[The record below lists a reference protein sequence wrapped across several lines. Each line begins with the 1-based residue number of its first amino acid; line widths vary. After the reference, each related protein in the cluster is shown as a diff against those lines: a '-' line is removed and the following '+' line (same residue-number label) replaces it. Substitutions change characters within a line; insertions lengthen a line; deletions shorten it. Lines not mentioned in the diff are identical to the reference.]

1 MIYKLEFKIEEIQIL
16 AQGLLEVPTK
26 FGMPLL
32 EKLQKEVNAQSPKET
47 SDSTTPKMEVVEDEA

>member
-1 MIYKLEFKIEEIQIL
+1 MEYILKLNLQEVQIL
-16 AQGLLEVPTK
+16 AQALLEVPTK